1 MELKGEL
8 DEPLEATVMEAK
20 LDKRLGVVMTALISK
35 GIVANNQVIV
45 AGHSY
50 GKVRFLANDRGTS
63 INEAGPSQPV
73 RIVGLNKVPNAGDRI
88 VLAPNERTAAEM
100 ASAYRVYNQEKL
112 FNQLNTELMST
123 IQSVNEGSY
132 DFQREVLKVPILVK
146 ADVPGSLEAI
156 LSVLKEISSVDD
168 RTVCKLDFVSAAVG
182 DITTSDIQMA
192 AAFKAKVIGFNVGL
206 SSASFVRDLA
216 KQNRIDIQFYHIL
229 YELTDAMKKL
239 VANTLSPLPENAVVL
254 GTAEVKKV
262 FPVGKNNKVAGC
274 IVTDGVISKDAN
286 VRVMRNKKEVYSGT
300 IFSLKMIKEDR
311 EEVETGQECGIQF
324 SDSFNE
330 LEEGDVIQSFVYK
343 AEDQGGDGGGS
354 RRKSSNRDDDEDE

>member
-35 GIVANNQVIV
+35 GIIANNQMIV

-50 GKVRFLANDRGTS
+50 GKVRFLANDRGKS

-73 RIVGLNKVPNAGDRI
+73 RVVGLNKVPNAGDRI

-100 ASAYRVYNQEKL
+100 AGAYRIYNQGKII
-112 FNQLNTELMST
+112 NQLNTELMST

-156 LSVLKEISSVDD
+156 LSVLGEISSVDD
-168 RTVCKLDFVSAAVG
+168 RTVCKLDFVSPSVG

-192 AAFKAKVIGFNVGL
+192 AASKAKVIGFNVGV
-206 SSASFVRDLA
+206 SSSFVRDSA
-216 KQNRIDIQFYHIL
+216 KQNSVDIQFYHIL

-254 GTAEVKKV
+254 GTAEVKKI

-274 IVTDGVISKDAN
+274 VVTDGVVSKDAN

-300 IFSLKMIKEDR
+300 IFSLKMIKEDK

-330 LEEGDVIQSFVYK
+330 VEEGDVIQSFVYK
-343 AEDQGGDGGGS
+343 AEGQGGNDGSS
-354 RRKSSNRDDDEDE
+354 RRKSSRDDDEEDE